1 MEVDDGRRWREDGE
15 NDVRD
20 VMCPTVSRQIQI
32 QVLAGKSIQLLSNP
46 MGWKVEA
53 RRTDVINFLVSSVHQ
68 CLKEAGVIWK
78 HHGRR
83 QTDDINSFISASS
96 VR

>member
-20 VMCPTVSRQIQI
+20 VPYGFPPNPDSSFGGKEYPT
-32 QVLAGKSIQLLSNP
+32 SNP